1 MNISEFERHKPKKTF
16 KSIKDAIE
24 KYEGYMS
31 DINPIMDEA
40 DAAYIE
46 ACKEILADLQ
56 DIKRLFLSGE

>member
-1 MNISEFERHKPKKTF
+1 MNISEFERNKPKKTF

-24 KYEGYMS
+24 KYESYMS
-31 DINPIMDEA
+31 DIDPIMDEA